1 MPRPIAHVPHFEA
14 DCFPDCLKTEYTQFD
29 SLCLEGKLFARGEF
43 DAFLR
48 SGRLLPALQAVTHL
62 TLNDIPNVPRIV
74 LASCVQL
81 QKLEMRGVRIVDD
94 GSRRILAPRPALR
107 ELVCPGMDE
116 HSFMLLVSVVDV
128 TRLTMLC
135 CALPEA
141 GTTAS
146 SIWPQPLLDLC
157 RGSLSVL
164 MLSSLRTSSS
174 IYHIRAIDYSL
185 LTLCTDSAPHPAQ
198 GRPRER
204 LFQGICD
211 LSRHTALT
219 RLTFVAPFLLECDH
233 HHSAGLQTRM
243 FTQVLAT
250 LLKESPALRGI
261 EYQIHM
267 GLEGVLRR
275 TPAGR
280 PRLDTT
286 APLQFFQHHGWY
298 AVDNTLARVARG
310 RPMNVFINVL
320 GHIAHETHAAYDP
333 QELIYDSMN
342 LNFLM
347 EEWGRKSF
355 AQLATQQQAN
365 LSVAMR
371 INPPG
376 SATENRDY
384 FNIL

>member
-1 MPRPIAHVPHFEA
+1 MDLILCPNAALFPNWDKRNATRRSIKRTAPLLLPLSSPIHVTEYHILSPYPTQEHHSSQAMPRPIAHVPHFEA

-81 QKLEMRGVRIVDD
+81 QKLEMRGVHIVDD

-157 RGSLSVL
+157 RGSLSIL
-164 MLSSLRTSSS
+164 MLSSLSTSSS
-174 IYHIRAIDYSL
+174 IYHIRAID
-185 LTLCTDSAPHPAQ
+185 
-198 GRPRER
+198 
-204 LFQGICD
+204 
-211 LSRHTALT
+211 
-219 RLTFVAPFLLECDH
+219 
-233 HHSAGLQTRM
+233 
-243 FTQVLAT
+243 
-250 LLKESPALRGI
+250 
-261 EYQIHM
+261 
-267 GLEGVLRR
+267 
-275 TPAGR
+275 
-280 PRLDTT
+280 
-286 APLQFFQHHGWY
+286 
-298 AVDNTLARVARG
+298 
-310 RPMNVFINVL
+310 
-320 GHIAHETHAAYDP
+320 
-333 QELIYDSMN
+333 
-342 LNFLM
+342 
-347 EEWGRKSF
+347 
-355 AQLATQQQAN
+355 
-365 LSVAMR
+365 
-371 INPPG
+371 
-376 SATENRDY
+376 
-384 FNIL
+384 